1 MLSSASLEK
10 HAGLQCSACFRGR
23 LESMAP
29 DSTGSSHNWHTTAKR
44 FHMPTIRGNSSHGLA
59 CVVFL
64 CIASIASADPQKAVV
79 RLPSHGGSGTVIATT
94 ASHTYILS
102 CAHAF
107 QAEDAVKPIQ
117 IDGQQVPAGPPRL
130 VAVDYEHDLSLI
142 EIPAGNAPNVAPV
155 AGPGHKPSAH
165 LLSVGYDEMRL
176 PATERPV
183 HIVKTDNDIT
193 WTREPPWHGR
203 SGGALLDLDQGVLIG
218 VVSGYVNYPEGPG
231 LYVSHRDIGIFLEQR
246 HWSSPA
252 GSMKTRGEDR
262 EAGAGRWPD
271 PSPPMIGGFPSFP
284 PRLSPFNC
292 PGGG

>member
-1 MLSSASLEK
+1 MLPCLFWLWTVVSQL
-10 HAGLQCSACFRGR
+10 
-23 LESMAP
+23 
-29 DSTGSSHNWHTTAKR
+29 STPFVAN
-44 FHMPTIRGNSSHGLA
+44 
-59 CVVFL
+59 
-64 CIASIASADPQKAVV
+64 ADPQRAVV

-94 ASHTYILS
+94 QHHTFILS

-107 QAEDAVKPIQ
+107 QAGDALKPIH
-117 IDGQQVPAGPPRL
+117 IDGEQIPAGAPRL

-142 EIPAGNAPNVAPV
+142 EIPAGNAPHVAPV

-176 PATERPV
+176 PATERPA
-183 HIVKTDNDIT
+183 HIVKTDGDIT

-231 LYVSHRDIGIFLEQR
+231 LYVSHRDIGLFLEQQ

-252 GSMKTRGEDR
+252 GSMNTRGEER
-262 EAGAGRWPD
+262 EAGLGHWTD
-271 PSPPMIGGFPSFP
+271 PRPPMIPGFPILVPSFP
-284 PRLSPFNC
+284 PLNC
-292 PGGG
+292 PPGG

>member
-1 MLSSASLEK
+1 MPTDDAN
-10 HAGLQCSACFRGR
+10 A
-23 LESMAP
+23 M
-29 DSTGSSHNWHTTAKR
+29 TAKSHIGHR
-44 FHMPTIRGNSSHGLA
+44 AHRGSIVLLS
-59 CVVFL
+59 VVSVWSV
-64 CIASIASADPQKAVV
+64 AYAGPERAVV

-94 ASHTYILS
+94 QHHTFILS

-107 QAEDAVKPIQ
+107 QAEDALKPIQ
-117 IDGQQVPAGPPRL
+117 IDGEQVPAGPPRL

-142 EIPAGNAPNVAPV
+142 EIPAGNAANVAPV
-155 AGPGHKPSAH
+155 AGPGHTPSAR

-183 HIVKTDNDIT
+183 HIVKTDRDIT

-231 LYVSHRDIGIFLEQR
+231 LYVSHREIGLFLERQ

-252 GSMKTRGEDR
+252 GSMNTGEER
-262 EAGAGRWPD
+262 KAPGGHWAD
-271 PSPPMIGGFPSFP
+271 PRPPMIPGFPPQSCP
-284 PRLSPFNC
+284 
-292 PGGG
+292 PGG